1 MSSKIIL
8 ITGASTGFGNI
19 TAKLL
24 AENRHTVY
32 ATTRDSNGKNK
43 AQKDILL
50 DWAKSHQ
57 VNLNINN

>member
-8 ITGASTGFGNI
+8 ITEASSGFGNI

-24 AENRHTVY
+24 AENGHTVY
-32 ATTRDSNGKNK
+32 TTTRDTNNKNK

-50 DWAKSHQ
+50 D
-57 VNLNINN
+57 